1 MPREP
6 PVRVVRELTS
16 RGYNAEREAV
26 TLLAGASDPA
36 AAVERA
42 VDAAPDDALTLT
54 TDHVREVVDDATPN
68 ASDSEADASGG
79 DAPTAPT
86 ETAAAATATQS
97 ADPGPEAP
105 TDETASA
112 TASTGATDDDIQPTE
127 STTPVETK
135 GVSEGQNAAG
145 RRDGRDARDDSQRS
159 VEIDGDI
166 TGESTGTGEYADFVA
181 TFRDRYDRLSK
192 KLRGRVNH
200 RPTDALDSM
209 PGGSE
214 AAVVG
219 MVNDVRSTASGHW
232 LVEVEDTNGVFPTLV
247 MKDRDIADHVD
258 ELLTD
263 EVIAVE
269 GTISDDGGILFAD
282 ELHFPDIPRTH
293 SASTADRH
301 VQAALVSDVHVGSQE
316 FAADAWQAFADWL
329 HTEEADPV
337 EYLLIAGDMVEGVGV
352 YPDQDEELDI
362 VDIYEQ
368 YETFAEHLKD
378 VPGDMEIVMIPGNH
392 DAVLTEVINRPKYTE
407 LDPTVV
413 LFLTFPAFYG
423 FMIGDLGYGI
433 LYGALGFWLYRGFDS
448 EMISKLGGVAMWA
461 GGFTALFGVLYGE
474 IFGLHLVTEYL
485 WHGALGLADAPLKK
499 GLHVSAFA
507 ELWLAASLLFGIA
520 HLAIGYVFGLVN
532 ETRSHGLKAAV
543 TESGGP
549 LLLMAGV
556 GAWLFSTHM
565 QSGGG
570 PRPELL
576 YRALELPPI
585 VGIVGLALAVLGL
598 VLVTIGEGAAGFLES
613 PTYALVNTVSYT
625 RIAAVLLAKAG
636 MAYVVNLLVFGA
648 YELHLEE
655 PETVEYMFGLF
666 SATLEHETHFMLFNT
681 HTHGGEVL
689 FPGLIHMGTAGVL
702 GGIVVFVLGHLLVL
716 ALGVTSAGLQ
726 TLRLEYVEFFNKFYE
741 GGGEKYHPFGHQ
753 RNYTTED

>member
-392 DAVLTEVINRPKYTE
+392 DAVRLAEPQ
-407 LDPTVV
+407 
-413 LFLTFPAFYG
+413 PAFDEELRSIMSAHDARFTGNPSTVTVEGVDVLMYHG
-423 FMIGDLGYGI
+423 VSIDEIIAEYPGD
-433 LYGALGFWLYRGFDS
+433 D
-448 EMISKLGGVAMWA
+448 ISYDNPHRAMEQLLKKRHVAPQFGGRTRVAPEKEDYLVIDDAPDVFHTGHVHKLGV
-461 GGFTALFGVLYGE
+461 GGYHNVR
-474 IFGLHLVTEYL
+474 
-485 WHGALGLADAPLKK
+485 
-499 GLHVSAFA
+499 
-507 ELWLAASLLFGIA
+507 
-520 HLAIGYVFGLVN
+520 LVN
-532 ETRSHGLKAAV
+532 SGCWQHQTEFQKSVNIDPDVATAPILDLDTLDV
-543 TESGGP
+543 T
-549 LLLMAGV
+549 V
-556 GAWLFSTHM
+556 
-565 QSGGG
+565 
-570 PRPELL
+570 R
-576 YRALELPPI
+576 
-585 VGIVGLALAVLGL
+585 
-598 VLVTIGEGAAGFLES
+598 
-613 PTYALVNTVSYT
+613 
-625 RIAAVLLAKAG
+625 
-636 MAYVVNLLVFGA
+636 
-648 YELHLEE
+648 
-655 PETVEYMFGLF
+655 
-666 SATLEHETHFMLFNT
+666 
-681 HTHGGEVL
+681 
-689 FPGLIHMGTAGVL
+689 
-702 GGIVVFVLGHLLVL
+702 
-716 ALGVTSAGLQ
+716 
-726 TLRLEYVEFFNKFYE
+726 KFA
-741 GGGEKYHPFGHQ
+741 
-753 RNYTTED
+753 

>member
-6 PVRVVRELTS
+6 PVRVVREVTS

-42 VDAAPDDALTLT
+42 VDAAPNDALTLT
-54 TDHVREVVDDATPN
+54 TDHVREVLDDATPSTS
-68 ASDSEADASGG
+68 ATDADAPSE
-79 DAPTAPT
+79 DAAAGEATTT
-86 ETAAAATATQS
+86 ETAAAETTATETTTADTSTAAAATQS
-97 ADPGPEAP
+97 AESEPEAS
-105 TDETASA
+105 TDQTTTPTAS
-112 TASTGATDDDIQPTE
+112 SGVGDDDIRTRE
-127 STTPVETK
+127 RTSPVETK
-135 GVSEGQNAAG
+135 GVSEEQNAAG

-219 MVNDVRSTASGHW
+219 MVNDIRSTASGHW

-282 ELHFPDIPRTH
+282 DLHFPDIPRTH
-293 SASTADRH
+293 RPSTADRH

-329 HTEEADPV
+329 HTEEADAV

-352 YPDQDEELDI
+352 YPNQDEELDI
-362 VDIYEQ
+362 VDIYDQ

-392 DAVLTEVINRPKYTE
+392 DAVRLAEPQ
-407 LDPTVV
+407 
-413 LFLTFPAFYG
+413 PAFDEELRSIMSAHDARFTGNPSTVTVEGVDILMYHG
-423 FMIGDLGYGI
+423 VSIDEIIAEYPGD
-433 LYGALGFWLYRGFDS
+433 D
-448 EMISKLGGVAMWA
+448 ISYDNPHRAMEQLLKKRHVAPQFGGRTRVAPEKEDYLVIDEAPDVFHTGHVHKLGV
-461 GGFTALFGVLYGE
+461 GGYHNVR
-474 IFGLHLVTEYL
+474 
-485 WHGALGLADAPLKK
+485 
-499 GLHVSAFA
+499 
-507 ELWLAASLLFGIA
+507 
-520 HLAIGYVFGLVN
+520 LVN
-532 ETRSHGLKAAV
+532 SGCWQHQTEFQKSVNIDPDVATAPILDLNTLDV
-543 TESGGP
+543 T
-549 LLLMAGV
+549 V
-556 GAWLFSTHM
+556 
-565 QSGGG
+565 
-570 PRPELL
+570 R
-576 YRALELPPI
+576 
-585 VGIVGLALAVLGL
+585 
-598 VLVTIGEGAAGFLES
+598 
-613 PTYALVNTVSYT
+613 
-625 RIAAVLLAKAG
+625 
-636 MAYVVNLLVFGA
+636 
-648 YELHLEE
+648 
-655 PETVEYMFGLF
+655 
-666 SATLEHETHFMLFNT
+666 
-681 HTHGGEVL
+681 
-689 FPGLIHMGTAGVL
+689 
-702 GGIVVFVLGHLLVL
+702 
-716 ALGVTSAGLQ
+716 
-726 TLRLEYVEFFNKFYE
+726 KFA
-741 GGGEKYHPFGHQ
+741 
-753 RNYTTED
+753 